1 MKQNE
6 NVETTTPPEEVN
18 GNDEK
23 NYDEVD
29 RYLEHMCAYKTPY
42 VMLDRTG
49 LRISFFGLLPIT
61 TGEDGNQR
69 IWGGSILLN
78 SGELEY
84 PQIDFK
90 LRVTTKRNFDPQ
102 LSCNRSKGVIK
113 QKDTFLLSYQLPE
126 SSIKYI
132 KLTLITDGTPHEVPL
147 CKYPKADY
155 FWIGKDTKGSEIIIS
170 FYFFLCSVPGP
181 AQLLQERK
189 HSTGTEATTMKNV
202 SPGRIE
208 NIPDG
213 LKDFIFGGNGL
224 QMLSKMLYPHGIAL
238 FRDLSEVKLDNF
250 DVNGMLMDGN
260 STDGLFHSTLHEDL
274 QNRFYHLSAIAEEI
288 VRRFHDANREKF
300 PTELASLH

>member
-155 FWIGKDTKGSEIIIS
+155 FWIGKDTK
-170 FYFFLCSVPGP
+170 VPGP

-213 LKDFIFGGNGL
+213 LKDFILGGNGL

-260 STDGLFHSTLHEDL
+260 STD
-274 QNRFYHLSAIAEEI
+274 AIAEEI

>member
-1 MKQNE
+1 MKDNE
-6 NVETTTPPEEVN
+6 NVETTTPPEEIN
-18 GNDEK
+18 GSDEK

-29 RYLEHMCAYKTPY
+29 RYLEHMCANKTPY

-61 TGEDGNQR
+61 TGDDGNQR

-155 FWIGKDTKGSEIIIS
+155 FWIGKDTK
-170 FYFFLCSVPGP
+170 VPGP
-181 AQLLQERK
+181 AQLLQERQ
-189 HSTGTEATTMKNV
+189 HSTGAEATTMKNV

-213 LKDFIFGGNGL
+213 LKDFILGGNGL
-224 QMLSKMLYPHGIAL
+224 QMLSKMLYPHSIAL

-250 DVNGMLMDGN
+250 DVNGMLGDGN
-260 STDGLFHSTLHEDL
+260 STD
-274 QNRFYHLSAIAEEI
+274 AIAEEI

-300 PTELASLH
+300 PIAPASLQ